1 MHTKIRLA
9 LGTIVKMSV
18 EHPDA
23 DEAKKIMELSFQV
36 VQRIDDLMN
45 VYRPDSEIG
54 RLNRQGFCR
63 NVSRDTLEVLKR
75 AIHFSTVTG
84 GAFDITVERGRGN
97 CGELTISGEEV
108 LFNEPGMGVN
118 LGGIAKGYA
127 VDKAVEVFRANGIE
141 RAIVDAGGDIKVL
154 GGRTNETGWTIG
166 VRDPRKKKAIL
177 STLQMRD
184 LAITTSGTYRRD
196 RKDIIHPETLR
207 AVDGIRSSTVFCK
220 DAMDADALSTSIYV
234 MGPEQG
240 LRLIESMEDT
250 GALMVTEDGD
260 VLKSSLWEDRES
272 RIREIEKGTQTAR
285 EEYSWRQDMV

>member
-1 MHTKIRLA
+1 MHTEIRLA
-9 LGTIVKMSV
+9 LGTIIKMSI

-23 DEAKKIMELSFQV
+23 DEAKRIMELSFQAV
-36 VQRIDDLMN
+36 MRIDDLMSA
-45 VYRPDSEIG
+45 YRPDSEVG

-75 AIHFSTVTG
+75 AIHFSAVTG
-84 GAFDITVERGRGN
+84 GAFDITVEKGRGN
-97 CGELTISGEEV
+97 CGELTISEEEI

-127 VDKAVEVFRANGIE
+127 VDRAVEVLRENGIE

-177 STLQMRD
+177 STLEMRD

-196 RKDIIHPETLR
+196 RKDIIDPETLHP
-207 AVDGIRSSTVFCK
+207 VDGIRSSTVFCK
-220 DAMDADALSTSIYV
+220 HAMDADALSTSIYV

-250 GALMVTEDGD
+250 GALMVTENGD
-260 VLKSSLWEDRES
+260 VLKSTSWEEYES
-272 RIREIEKGTQTAR
+272 TMGRIEKGTQLTG